1 MSMCR
6 SRKKIR
12 DAKAAQE
19 LEVSER
25 IGNWREKNGKQTIS
39 RTEVSRHNR
48 KVVAG
53 HIMLLLLLLRVLH
66 LWCCSC
72 RANLGLLQ
80 LAWRAE

>member
-1 MSMCR
+1 MCR

-53 HIMLLLLLLRVLH
+53 HIMLLMLLLRVLH

-72 RANLGLLQ
+72 GANLGLLQ